1 MSQEDALTFLRRDH
15 DAVRRL
21 LADLRK
27 TTELGSRRCFEAVRE
42 LKSRL
47 ETHTALE
54 EEIFYPAF
62 RDEMG
67 GDPDTTA
74 LYYEA
79 IEEHRVVHSILCDVA
94 AADPTSPAFG
104 GKTKVLADMVL
115 HHFFEEENVLFP
127 RVEQALTKAKLIE
140 IAIKMR
146 QRWFDLEG
154 AVVAAE

>member
-15 DAVRRL
+15 DVVRHL
-21 LADLRK
+21 LAELRK

-47 ETHTALE
+47 ETHSALE

-62 RDEMG
+62 RNAMESDAEA
-67 GDPDTTA
+67 TA

-79 IEEHRVVHSILCDVA
+79 LEEHRVVHSILCDVA

-104 GKTKVLADMVL
+104 GKTKVLADMIL

-127 RVEQALTKAKLIE
+127 RVEQALSKATLVE
-140 IAIKMR
+140 LAVKMR

-154 AVVAAE
+154 TVVAAE